1 MGCRYDPVEA
11 EEAYLV
17 QARKGMQGMQEIIAK
32 TLGAEETVARQAQ
45 QVLWN

>member
-17 QARKGMQGMQEIIAK
+17 QAGRGMRGMRGIIAK
-32 TLGAEETVARQAQ
+32 WLGAEETAVRQAQ
-45 QVLWN
+45 QVL